1 MNIRTPAESVGT
13 QADPGL
19 HQQQRDLLSPAFRP
33 DAVRQMA
40 GLLAAGA
47 ERLAGVVEE
56 QVKGVVAAGGGD
68 SAAAVGY
75 LPFGK

>member
-1 MNIRTPAESVGT
+1 MCVRTPAESVGT

-56 QVKGVVAAGGGD
+56 QVMGAGGGGGGVP
-68 SAAAVGY
+68 AFWQTV
-75 LPFGK
+75 